1 MENEEAGKKCRLNS
15 EIKSKPTINHNS
27 SKPECNSLG
36 CNDVTVKRLKV
47 ASIIY
52 VFLYDFST

>member
-1 MENEEAGKKCRLNS
+1 MENEETGKKCRLNS
-15 EIKSKPTINHNS
+15 EIKRKRTINHNS

-36 CNDVTVKRLKV
+36 GNDVTVKRLKM

-52 VFLYDFST
+52 ASLYDFST

>member
-15 EIKSKPTINHNS
+15 EIKSKRTINHNS
-27 SKPECNSLG
+27 NKSECNSLG

-52 VFLYDFST
+52 ASLYNFSA